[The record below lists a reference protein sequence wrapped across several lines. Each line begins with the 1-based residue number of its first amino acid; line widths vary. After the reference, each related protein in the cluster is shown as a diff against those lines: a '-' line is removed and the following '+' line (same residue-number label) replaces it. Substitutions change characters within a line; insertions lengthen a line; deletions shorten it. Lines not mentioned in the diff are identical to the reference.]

1 LHTFTPDEPE
11 TLDKLAGYLEA
22 LGLEIAGNH
31 QESHN
36 RLKRMS

>member
-1 LHTFTPDEPE
+1 
-11 TLDKLAGYLEA
+11 

-36 RLKRMS
+36 RLKRMSWSLEG